1 MNKKLVTSRFGLEVL
16 FVRQDFVR
24 RIEFREGKTRYPVT
38 DLCHEA
44 LRRADHKQSNKT
56 MANDNGPYV
65 EKVKGE
71 SHVLMWCSVQY
82 LRERT
87 LKNKRLVSVRL
98 YSRTFLKNK

>member
-16 FVRQDFVR
+16 FVRQDLVR

-38 DLCHEA
+38 DLYHEA
-44 LRRADHKQSNKT
+44 LRTADHIQSNKT
-56 MANDNGPYV
+56 MANDV